1 MNLPPRKDA
10 VRQFWV
16 AIRAGAS
23 AEDAVAG
30 LGNNRKTGPRYSRKA
45 GSLWFRQAGG
55 VVPAYVT
62 AQSSGRFLS
71 FTEREEIHAGVERG
85 DSIRLIAQGLGRAP
99 STVFHELRRNMRQRY
114 RRRHRQG
121 RPISAPWSYRPSY
134 AQRRAEFMARRPK
147 PAKLAAHLELRRL
160 VQTKLKENLSP
171 RQISV
176 ELHQLFPDDP
186 EMWVSH
192 ETIYQ
197 LIYVQARGAL
207 RRELAIHLRTG
218 RSVTQAAAPGRPA
231 SRPNSK
237 HGQHQPAAGRGGG
250 SSHTWTLGRRPND
263 GQEREVGH
271 RHIGRTLDS
280 LRDAPSSPQRP
291 PPRPGRAG
299 RCRRYPEVA

>member
-10 VRQFWV
+10 LRQFWV

-23 AEDAVAG
+23 VEDAVAG

-71 FTEREEIHAGVERG
+71 FAEREEIHAGVERG
-85 DSIRLIAQGLGRAP
+85 DSIRLIAQRLGRAP

-121 RPISAPWSYRPSY
+121 RPVSAPWSYRPSY

-147 PAKLAAHLELRRL
+147 PANLAAHLELRRL

-171 RQISV
+171 R
-176 ELHQLFPDDP
+176 
-186 EMWVSH
+186 
-192 ETIYQ
+192 
-197 LIYVQARGAL
+197 
-207 RRELAIHLRTG
+207 
-218 RSVTQAAAPGRPA
+218 
-231 SRPNSK
+231 
-237 HGQHQPAAGRGGG
+237 
-250 SSHTWTLGRRPND
+250 
-263 GQEREVGH
+263 
-271 RHIGRTLDS
+271 
-280 LRDAPSSPQRP
+280 
-291 PPRPGRAG
+291 
-299 RCRRYPEVA
+299 